1 MNREKIEYFIM
12 LTTHQDDKVIL
23 FCMYPG
29 NYKEKLFFF
38 LSLFIYFFYFPT
50 VQQGDQVG
58 KS

>member
-29 NYKEKLFFF
+29 NYKENLFF
-38 LSLFIYFFYFPT
+38 LSLFYLFIFIFQLYSK
-50 VQQGDQVG
+50 GI
-58 KS
+58 K